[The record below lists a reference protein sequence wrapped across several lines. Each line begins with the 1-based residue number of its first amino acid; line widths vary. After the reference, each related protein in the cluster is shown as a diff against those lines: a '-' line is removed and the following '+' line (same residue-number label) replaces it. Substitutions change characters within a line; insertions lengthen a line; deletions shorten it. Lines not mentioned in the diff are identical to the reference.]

1 MLKIQLIT
9 GINYILQYNTYRF
22 FVENR
27 NISQYYCIFNQIK
40 NTLQLLLKTLQLLS
54 KCTFFKTHES
64 FNLAG
69 QTPETPHNN
78 TPVIT

>member
-9 GINYILQYNTYRF
+9 GINYFLQYNTYRF

-54 KCTFFKTHES
+54 KCTFFKTHKS

-69 QTPETPHNN
+69 QTPEAPHNN